1 MECVM
6 DKSEVLIS
14 VNRRISS
21 RRAKFLQAFTILNND
36 SDKDVNNEK
45 DDIFETIKINSL
57 SEIKKVGNK
66 PFKVIIDTYHNH
78 ILDEEAIKFL
88 EKLDAERI
96 IVLAPYHISKLKAKA
111 PIYFVSRKESIK
123 NLLEITYGKHLPH
136 KNSQLCFSHNQFKI
150 MQLILKNKNES
161 NITSTLNIS
170 QQTLK
175 IQKFNIM
182 YKLKLRRMS
191 DIVTLGITSYFQS
204 GHKQLKLMAGM
215 TRDADADFI
224 TPGDY

>member
-1 MECVM
+1 M
-6 DKSEVLIS
+6 I
-14 VNRRISS
+14 
-21 RRAKFLQAFTILNND
+21 FLMTKD
-36 SDKDVNNEK
+36 SFLLQGFWQLKDNHEM
-45 DDIFETIKINSL
+45 IKINSL

-123 NLLEITYGKHLPH
+123 NLLEITYGK
-136 KNSQLCFSHNQFKI
+136 Q
-150 MQLILKNKNES
+150 S

-191 DIVTLGITSYFQS
+191 DIVTLGITSYF
-204 GHKQLKLMAGM
+204 
-215 TRDADADFI
+215 
-224 TPGDY
+224 

>member
-1 MECVM
+1 M
-6 DKSEVLIS
+6 I
-14 VNRRISS
+14 
-21 RRAKFLQAFTILNND
+21 FLMTKD
-36 SDKDVNNEK
+36 SFLLQGFWQLKDNHEM
-45 DDIFETIKINSL
+45 IKINSL

-66 PFKVIIDTYHNH
+66 PFNH

-191 DIVTLGITSYFQS
+191 DIVTLGITSYF
-204 GHKQLKLMAGM
+204 
-215 TRDADADFI
+215 
-224 TPGDY
+224 